1 MTMTRSIITL
11 EQINQYKRF
20 VEEAA
25 DKALAELGLDRN
37 ELQKLIN
44 NGDELLR
51 IYMIINI
58 KNIKIDYNVLISNL
72 KNIQMQTMN
81 TKQLLLPLF
90 LSHEEQK
97 LYLKTVLI

>member
-1 MTMTRSIITL
+1 MTRSIITL